1 MLLLLKLQ
9 KKLKNNKKIVKL
21 HKYSKMI
28 KIIKFQRKHQIIIN
42 IKKVTSENKSC
53 RDIFINRLLG
63 IEEKSVT
70 CVTKF
75 LRKIKY
81 LKKRLKNPKIS
92 TPKNS
97 QKY

>member
-21 HKYSKMI
+21 HKYNKMI

-75 LRKIKY
+75 REKSSIS
-81 LKKRLKNPKIS
+81 KRD
-92 TPKNS
+92 
-97 QKY
+97 